1 MEKTIKVGNRNVKLK
16 TTAKTLR
23 IYRNKF
29 RRDLFVD
36 IQKLEKAIRK
46 KSKNNEDLTAYDLE
60 IFENVAYIMAYQG
73 DPSIPNNI
81 DDWLDT
87 FDTFSIYEIL
97 PEILELWNLENQTIE
112 ESKKN
117 MMAVA
122 GK

>member
-1 MEKTIKVGNRNVKLK
+1 MEKTIKVGNRDVKLK